1 MNIYVIYILV
11 GYIYGMYLL
20 FYGSGRERDTLIELS
35 KFGVKVISR
44 RRLTFIRFF
53 CVLISELLWPIDM
66 VYDIFVF
73 IGIIVKKNK
82 K

>member
-1 MNIYVIYILV
+1 MNIYVVYILM
-11 GYIYGMYLL
+11 GYTYGMYLL
-20 FYGSGRERDTLIELS
+20 FYGAGREKDTLIELS

-44 RRLTFIRFF
+44 RRLALIRFL
-53 CVLISELLWPIDM
+53 CVFISELLWPIDM

-73 IGIIVKKNK
+73 IRSIVKQNK

>member
-35 KFGVKVISR
+35 KFGVKVIGR
-44 RRLTFIRFF
+44 RQLTFIRFF
-53 CVLISELLWPIDM
+53 CVFISELLWPIDM
-66 VYDIFVF
+66 IYEICVF
-73 IGIIVKKNK
+73 TVNLIKKIK